1 MQAPTLPNADTI
13 SLASTYLP
21 SKSATSLPGLFCYHF
36 LAGIHISIHISVA
49 CSRSSG
55 SSTNPAAKAGRAQM
69 QALCAPHIRTLDD
82 AFETGSIC
90 SHLTSVSAQ
99 AAPAGGPRASAWQ
112 VELGSA
118 QDLSAHPSV
127 AHTPHA
133 ASSESNIAELR
144 QYLHTALHGGC
155 LANDPGRA
163 NSLSTSIITSL
174 PQTAPNRKGF
184 TFNLGTASLEIDFF
198 MLECTNS

>member
-1 MQAPTLPNADTI
+1 MQAPTLLNADTI

-21 SKSATSLPGLFCYHF
+21 QNQQHPCQDYFSIVF
-36 LAGIHISIHISVA
+36 LSFPCRYTHKYISVA

-69 QALCAPHIRTLDD
+69 QALCPPHIRTLDD

-184 TFNLGTASLEIDFF
+184 TFNLGILRV
-198 MLECTNS
+198 LK